1 MRFDASGTMPTMPNT
16 IDCRFGDIVL
26 VPFPFSDQTTSK
38 KRPAVV
44 VSSDEYHRERP
55 DVLLLAVTSRFRPES
70 DLDVAIAGWEA
81 AGLLKSSL
89 LKPVLTTADR
99 KLLIRQ
105 LGSLQAAD
113 RAALRALLG
122 RILGS

>member
-26 VPFPFSDQTTSK
+26 VPFPFRDQTTSK